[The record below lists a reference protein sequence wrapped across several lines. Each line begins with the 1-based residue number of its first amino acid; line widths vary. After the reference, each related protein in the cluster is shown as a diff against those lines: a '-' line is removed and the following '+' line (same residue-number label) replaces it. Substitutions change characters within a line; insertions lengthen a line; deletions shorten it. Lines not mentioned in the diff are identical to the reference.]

1 MVKQTLKIKDRRSGK
16 VKTYVFRVVVEP
28 DEGKWAVHCPAL
40 LKYAA
45 TSWGDTREAALKN
58 IQEVIE
64 MILQELVEDEEPI
77 PEEPSEEV
85 TVSAEPRVAVTI

>member
-1 MVKQTLKIKDRRSGK
+1 MKNQTLKVTDRRSGK

-28 DEGKWAVHCPAL
+28 DEDKWAVHCPAL

-45 TSWGDTREAALKN
+45 TSWGDTREEALKN

-64 MILQELVEDEEPI
+64 LIVQELTEDGEAI
-77 PEEPSEEV
+77 PDQPAEEV
-85 TVSAEPRVAVTI
+85 TVSTEPRVAVTI